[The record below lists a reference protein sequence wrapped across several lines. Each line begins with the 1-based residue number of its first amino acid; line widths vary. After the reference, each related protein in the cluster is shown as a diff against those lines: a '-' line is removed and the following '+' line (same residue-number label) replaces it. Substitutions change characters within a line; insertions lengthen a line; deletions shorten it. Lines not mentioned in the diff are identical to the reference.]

1 MLYVILLNMKKTIL
15 ILFSFFPFNFSSYA
29 NETNQDIKMFV
40 GQWQTNCSSASKDAE
55 KICTLERS
63 IFADQ
68 NQRAKLASVIFQTSS
83 KKENTQFTLIS
94 PLGSLIQAGVK
105 IGFDEKLLNEKAY
118 AFNLC
123 QQVGCITS
131 FPVDKNVLDRFKK
144 GKNLDLEYIS
154 PTNQKIK
161 IKFNLDGFTKAF
173 DKIAQN

>member
-1 MLYVILLNMKKTIL
+1 MKKIL
-15 ILFSFFPFNFSSYA
+15 ILLFAILLFQNLSIS
-29 NETNQDIKMFV
+29 EEKNQDIKMFV
-40 GQWQTNCSSASKDAE
+40 GQWLTNCSSQSKDAE

-68 NQRAKLASVIFQTSS
+68 KQKSKLASVIFQTSS
-83 KKENTQFTLIS
+83 KKNITQFTLLS
-94 PLGSLIQAGVK
+94 PLGTLIQAGVK

-131 FPVDKNVLDRFKK
+131 FPINNEVLTRFKK

-154 PTNQKIK
+154 PINQKIK
-161 IKFNLDGFTKAF
+161 IKFNLNGFTKAYE
-173 DKIAQN
+173 KIAQN

>member
-1 MLYVILLNMKKTIL
+1 MKKFLFFITSFLLLNTLAHTKEENK
-15 ILFSFFPFNFSSYA
+15 
-29 NETNQDIKMFV
+29 DIQMFV
-40 GQWQTNCSSASKDAE
+40 GQWLTNCSSQSKDAE

-68 NQRAKLASVIFQTSS
+68 NQRSKLASVIFQTSS
-83 KKENTQFTLIS
+83 KRNNTQFTLLS
-94 PLGSLIQAGVK
+94 PLGTLIQAGVK

>member
-1 MLYVILLNMKKTIL
+1 VKKFLFFITTFLLLNTLAHTKEENK
-15 ILFSFFPFNFSSYA
+15 
-29 NETNQDIKMFV
+29 DIQMFV
-40 GQWQTNCSSASKDAE
+40 GQWLTNCSSQSKDAE

-68 NQRAKLASVIFQTSS
+68 NQSSKLASVIFQTSS
-83 KKENTQFTLIS
+83 KRNNTQFTLLS
-94 PLGSLIQAGVK
+94 PLGTSIQAGVK

>member
-1 MLYVILLNMKKTIL
+1 LAHTKEENK
-15 ILFSFFPFNFSSYA
+15 
-29 NETNQDIKMFV
+29 DIQMFV
-40 GQWQTNCSSASKDAE
+40 GQWLTNCSSQSKDAE

-68 NQRAKLASVIFQTSS
+68 NQRSKLASVIFQTSS
-83 KKENTQFTLIS
+83 KRNNTQFTLLS
-94 PLGSLIQAGVK
+94 PLGTLIQAGVK

-154 PTNQKIK
+154 PTNQKII

>member
-1 MLYVILLNMKKTIL
+1 MKKFLFFITSFLLLNTLAHTKEENK
-15 ILFSFFPFNFSSYA
+15 
-29 NETNQDIKMFV
+29 DIQMFV
-40 GQWQTNCSSASKDAE
+40 GQWLTNCSSQSKDAE

-63 IFADQ
+63 VFADQ
-68 NQRAKLASVIFQTSS
+68 NQRSKLASVIFQTSS
-83 KKENTQFTLIS
+83 KRNNTQFTLLS
-94 PLGSLIQAGVK
+94 PLGTLIQAGVK

>member
-1 MLYVILLNMKKTIL
+1 MKKFLFFITTFLLLNTLAHTKEENK
-15 ILFSFFPFNFSSYA
+15 
-29 NETNQDIKMFV
+29 DIQMFV
-40 GQWQTNCSSASKDAE
+40 GQWLTNCSSQSKDAE

-68 NQRAKLASVIFQTSS
+68 NQRSKLASVIFQTSS
-83 KKENTQFTLIS
+83 KRNNTQFTLLS
-94 PLGSLIQAGVK
+94 PLGTLIQAGVK

>member
-1 MLYVILLNMKKTIL
+1 MKKFLFLITSFLLLNTL
-15 ILFSFFPFNFSSYA
+15 A
-29 NETNQDIKMFV
+29 NTKEENKDIQMFI
-40 GQWQTNCSSASKDAE
+40 GQWLTNCSSQSKDAE

-68 NQRAKLASVIFQTSS
+68 NQKSKLASVIFQTSS
-83 KKENTQFTLIS
+83 KRNNTQFTLLS
-94 PLGSLIQAGVK
+94 PLGTSIQAGVK

>member
-1 MLYVILLNMKKTIL
+1 MKKFLFFITTFLLLNTLAHTKEENK
-15 ILFSFFPFNFSSYA
+15 
-29 NETNQDIKMFV
+29 DIQMFV
-40 GQWQTNCSSASKDAE
+40 GQWLTNCSSQSKDAE

-68 NQRAKLASVIFQTSS
+68 NQRSKLASVIFQTSS
-83 KKENTQFTLIS
+83 KRNSAQFTLLS
-94 PLGSLIQAGVK
+94 PLGTLIQAGVK

-154 PTNQKIK
+154 PTNQKII

-173 DKIAQN
+173 DKISQN

>member
-1 MLYVILLNMKKTIL
+1 MKKFLFFITTFLLLNTLAHTKEENK
-15 ILFSFFPFNFSSYA
+15 
-29 NETNQDIKMFV
+29 DIQMFV
-40 GQWQTNCSSASKDAE
+40 GQWLTNCSSQSKDAE

-68 NQRAKLASVIFQTSS
+68 NQRSKLASVIFQTSS
-83 KKENTQFTLIS
+83 KRNSAQFTLLS
-94 PLGSLIQAGVK
+94 PLGTLIQAGVK

>member
-1 MLYVILLNMKKTIL
+1 MKKFLFFITTFLLLNTLAHTKEENK
-15 ILFSFFPFNFSSYA
+15 
-29 NETNQDIKMFV
+29 DIQMFV
-40 GQWQTNCSSASKDAE
+40 GQWLTNCSSQSKDAE

-68 NQRAKLASVIFQTSS
+68 NQRSKLASVIFQTSS
-83 KKENTQFTLIS
+83 KRNSTQFTLLS
-94 PLGSLIQAGVK
+94 PLGTLIQAGVK

-154 PTNQKIK
+154 PTNQKIQ

>member
-1 MLYVILLNMKKTIL
+1 MKKFLFFITTFLLLNTLAHTKEENK
-15 ILFSFFPFNFSSYA
+15 
-29 NETNQDIKMFV
+29 DIQMFV
-40 GQWQTNCSSASKDAE
+40 GQWLTNCSSQSKDAE

-68 NQRAKLASVIFQTSS
+68 NQRSKLASVIFQTSS
-83 KKENTQFTLIS
+83 KRNSAQFTLIS
-94 PLGSLIQAGVK
+94 PLGTLIQAGVK

-154 PTNQKIK
+154 PTNQKII

>member
-1 MLYVILLNMKKTIL
+1 VKKFLFFISSFLLVNTLAHTKEENK
-15 ILFSFFPFNFSSYA
+15 
-29 NETNQDIKMFV
+29 DIQMFV
-40 GQWQTNCSSASKDAE
+40 GQWLTNCSSQSKDAE

-68 NQRAKLASVIFQTSS
+68 NQRSKLASVIFQTSS
-83 KKENTQFTLIS
+83 KRNSAQFTLLS
-94 PLGSLIQAGVK
+94 PLGTLIQAGVK

-154 PTNQKIK
+154 PTNQKII

>member
-1 MLYVILLNMKKTIL
+1 MKKFLFFITSFLLLNTSVHTKEENK
-15 ILFSFFPFNFSSYA
+15 
-29 NETNQDIKMFV
+29 DIQMFV
-40 GQWQTNCSSASKDAE
+40 GQWLTNCSSQSKDAE

-68 NQRAKLASVIFQTSS
+68 NQRSKLASVIFQTSS
-83 KKENTQFTLIS
+83 KRNSAQFTLLS
-94 PLGSLIQAGVK
+94 PLGTLIQAGVK

-154 PTNQKIK
+154 PTNQKII

>member
-1 MLYVILLNMKKTIL
+1 MIKKIITLSLLTT
-15 ILFSFFPFNFSSYA
+15 FFTTQLVYS
-29 NETNQDIKMFV
+29 NEKNQDIKMFV
-40 GQWQTNCSSASKDAE
+40 GQWLTNCSSQSKDAE

-68 NQRAKLASVIFQTSS
+68 NQRSKLASVVFQTSS
-83 KKENTQFTLIS
+83 KRDKAQFTLLS
-94 PLGSLIQAGVK
+94 PLGTFIQAGVK
-105 IGFDEKLLNEKAY
+105 IGFDEKPLNEKAY

-131 FPVDKNVLDRFKK
+131 FPIDQNVLDRFKK

-154 PTNQKIK
+154 PVNQKIK

-173 DKIAQN
+173 EKIAQN

>member
-1 MLYVILLNMKKTIL
+1 VKKFLFFITTFLLLNTLAHTKEENK
-15 ILFSFFPFNFSSYA
+15 
-29 NETNQDIKMFV
+29 DIQMFV
-40 GQWQTNCSSASKDAE
+40 GQWLTNCSSQSKDAE

-68 NQRAKLASVIFQTSS
+68 NQRSKLASVIFQTSS
-83 KKENTQFTLIS
+83 KRNNTQFTLLS
-94 PLGSLIQAGVK
+94 PLGTLIQAGVK

>member
-1 MLYVILLNMKKTIL
+1 MKKIL
-15 ILFSFFPFNFSSYA
+15 ILIFTILLFQSSSIS
-29 NETNQDIKMFV
+29 EEKNQDIKMFV
-40 GQWQTNCSSASKDAE
+40 GQWLTNCSSQSKDAE

-68 NQRAKLASVIFQTSS
+68 NQRSKLASVIFQTSS
-83 KKENTQFTLIS
+83 KRDNTQFTLLS
-94 PLGSLIQAGVK
+94 PLGTLIQAGVK

-131 FPVDKNVLDRFKK
+131 FPINNEVLTRFKK

-154 PTNQKIK
+154 PANQKIK
-161 IKFNLDGFTKAF
+161 IKFNLDGFTKAYE
-173 DKIAQN
+173 KIAQN

>member
-1 MLYVILLNMKKTIL
+1 MKKILFFITSFLLLNTSAHTKEENK
-15 ILFSFFPFNFSSYA
+15 
-29 NETNQDIKMFV
+29 DIQMFV
-40 GQWQTNCSSASKDAE
+40 GQWLTNCSSQSKDAE

-68 NQRAKLASVIFQTSS
+68 NQRSKLASVIFQTSS
-83 KKENTQFTLIS
+83 KRNNTQFTLLS
-94 PLGSLIQAGVK
+94 PLGTLIQAGVK

-154 PTNQKIK
+154 PTNQTIK

>member
-1 MLYVILLNMKKTIL
+1 VKKFLFFISSFLLVNTLAHTKEENK
-15 ILFSFFPFNFSSYA
+15 
-29 NETNQDIKMFV
+29 DIQMFV
-40 GQWQTNCSSASKDAE
+40 GQWLTNCSSQSKDAE

-68 NQRAKLASVIFQTSS
+68 NQRSKLASVIFQTSS
-83 KKENTQFTLIS
+83 KRNNTQFTLLS
-94 PLGSLIQAGVK
+94 PLGTLIQAGVK

>member
-1 MLYVILLNMKKTIL
+1 AHTKEENK
-15 ILFSFFPFNFSSYA
+15 
-29 NETNQDIKMFV
+29 DIQMFV
-40 GQWQTNCSSASKDAE
+40 GQWLTNCSSQSKDAE

-68 NQRAKLASVIFQTSS
+68 NQRSKLASVIFQTSS
-83 KKENTQFTLIS
+83 KRNNTQFTLLS
-94 PLGSLIQAGVK
+94 PLGTLIQAGVK

>member
-1 MLYVILLNMKKTIL
+1 MKKF
-15 ILFSFFPFNFSSYA
+15 LFFITSFLLVNTLA
-29 NETNQDIKMFV
+29 HTKEENKDIQMFV
-40 GQWQTNCSSASKDAE
+40 GQWLTNCSSQSKDAE

-63 IFADQ
+63 IFADE
-68 NQRAKLASVIFQTSS
+68 NQRSKLASVIFQTSS
-83 KKENTQFTLIS
+83 KRNSAQFTLIS
-94 PLGSLIQAGVK
+94 PLGTLIQAGVK

>member
-1 MLYVILLNMKKTIL
+1 MKKF
-15 ILFSFFPFNFSSYA
+15 LFFITSFLLVNTLA
-29 NETNQDIKMFV
+29 HTKEENKDIQMFV
-40 GQWQTNCSSASKDAE
+40 GQWLTNCSSQSKDAE

-68 NQRAKLASVIFQTSS
+68 NQRSKLASVIFQTSS
-83 KKENTQFTLIS
+83 KRNNTQFTLLS
-94 PLGSLIQAGVK
+94 PLGTLIQAGVK

>member
-1 MLYVILLNMKKTIL
+1 
-15 ILFSFFPFNFSSYA
+15 
-29 NETNQDIKMFV
+29 MFV
-40 GQWQTNCSSASKDAE
+40 GLWLTNCSSQSKDAE

-68 NQRAKLASVIFQTSS
+68 KQRSKLASVIFQTSS
-83 KKENTQFTLIS
+83 KKNITQFTLLS
-94 PLGSLIQAGVK
+94 PLGTLIQAGVK

-131 FPVDKNVLDRFKK
+131 FPINKEVLTRFKK

-161 IKFNLDGFTKAF
+161 IKFNLNGFTKAYE
-173 DKIAQN
+173 KIAQN

>member
-1 MLYVILLNMKKTIL
+1 MKTFLFFITSFLLLNTLAHTKEENK
-15 ILFSFFPFNFSSYA
+15 
-29 NETNQDIKMFV
+29 DIQMFV
-40 GQWQTNCSSASKDAE
+40 GQWLTNCSSQSKDAE

-68 NQRAKLASVIFQTSS
+68 NQRSKLASVIFQTSS
-83 KKENTQFTLIS
+83 KRNNTQFTLLS
-94 PLGSLIQAGVK
+94 PLGTLIQAGVK

>member
-1 MLYVILLNMKKTIL
+1 MKKF
-15 ILFSFFPFNFSSYA
+15 LFFISSFLLVNTLA
-29 NETNQDIKMFV
+29 HTKEENKDIQMFV
-40 GQWQTNCSSASKDAE
+40 GQWLTNCSSQSKDAE

-68 NQRAKLASVIFQTSS
+68 NQRSKLASVIFQTSS
-83 KKENTQFTLIS
+83 KRNNTQFTLLS
-94 PLGSLIQAGVK
+94 PLGTLIQAGVK

>member
-1 MLYVILLNMKKTIL
+1 MKKF
-15 ILFSFFPFNFSSYA
+15 LFFISFFLLVNTLA
-29 NETNQDIKMFV
+29 HTKEENKDIQMFV
-40 GQWQTNCSSASKDAE
+40 GQWLTNCSSQSKDAE

-68 NQRAKLASVIFQTSS
+68 NQRSKLASVIFQTSS
-83 KKENTQFTLIS
+83 KRNNTQFTLLS
-94 PLGSLIQAGVK
+94 PLGTLIQAGVK

>member
-1 MLYVILLNMKKTIL
+1 MKKNIL
-15 ILFSFFPFNFSSYA
+15 IIFSFFLFNFSSYA
-29 NETNQDIKMFV
+29 KEINQDTKMFV

-55 KICTLERS
+55 KICTLGLS

-68 NQRAKLASVIFQTSS
+68 NQRSKLASLIFQTSP
-83 KKENTQFTLIS
+83 KTENTQFTLIS

-123 QQVGCITS
+123 QPVGCITS
-131 FPVDKNVLDRFKK
+131 FPIDKNIIGQFKK
-144 GKNLDLEYIS
+144 AKNLNLEYIS
-154 PTNQKIK
+154 PTNQKVK

>member
-1 MLYVILLNMKKTIL
+1 MKKFLFFITTFLLLNTLAHTKEENK
-15 ILFSFFPFNFSSYA
+15 
-29 NETNQDIKMFV
+29 DIQMFV
-40 GQWQTNCSSASKDAE
+40 GQWLTNCSSQSKDAE

-68 NQRAKLASVIFQTSS
+68 NQRSKLASVIFQTSS
-83 KKENTQFTLIS
+83 KRNSAQFTLLS
-94 PLGSLIQAGVK
+94 PLGTLIQAGVK

-123 QQVGCITS
+123 QQAGCITS